1 MTKIKE
7 ITNKRDAY
15 YFLCKNHIQGK
26 TGFTVGIGGYFNGRM
41 VAVMTFKKVKDGCW
55 ELNRFATDIN
65 YRCIGIGGK
74 LFTYFIKN
82 YNVENIKTFADRR
95 WTIDKDNNIYTKL
108 GFKFNSFV
116 RPSYWYYKQSNG
128 CVRLH
133 KFGFRKQL
141 LHKRYNLPLSM
152 TENEMV
158 KRLGYTKIWDCG
170 LIKYV
175 WKPYR

>member
-1 MTKIKE
+1 MKIKKY
-7 ITNKRDAY
+7 NKED
-15 YFLCKNHIQGK
+15 
-26 TGFTVGIGGYFNGRM
+26 
-41 VAVMTFKKVKDGCW
+41 
-55 ELNRFATDIN
+55 
-65 YRCIGIGGK
+65 
-74 LFTYFIKN
+74 FISKAIAIHGN
-82 YNVENIKTFADRR
+82 KYDYSK
-95 WTIDKDNNIYTKL
+95 IDKDNNIYTKL

-116 RPSYWYYKQSNG
+116 RPSYWYYKQSDG
-128 CVRLH
+128 CIRLH